1 LPLQNISLRE
11 EICFGQLAEVKRTLR
26 TRDQSR
32 ETMSDDLEVN
42 NLVDVDTLQYETL
55 KLLNEIKEIKKKKS
69 SHSPFKG

>member
-1 LPLQNISLRE
+1 LDNWLRSRGRCGQ
-11 EICFGQLAEVKRTLR
+11 EIRA
-26 TRDQSR
+26 